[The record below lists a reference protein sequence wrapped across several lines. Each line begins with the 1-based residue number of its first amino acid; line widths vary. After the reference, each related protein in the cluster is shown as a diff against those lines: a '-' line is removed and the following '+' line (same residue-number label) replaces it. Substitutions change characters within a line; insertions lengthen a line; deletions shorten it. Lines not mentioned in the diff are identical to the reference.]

1 MIKLSGSVCIDA
13 PAELVWAR
21 LAKLEDIELWS
32 HLIKRATCPGGRSRG
47 VGAERTC
54 ELAGNITIQERWVA
68 WDEGRSFAYEGTGLP
83 LVKRA
88 RNVWSVRPENER
100 QSLLTTDAEV
110 ELKGGTFGK
119 LLEPFMA
126 GVFRRMAPSSLAAFK
141 YLVEN
146 GHPYEGR
153 HSDLPAAAA
162 TC

>member
-1 MIKLSGSVCIDA
+1 LVAPYKARDLS
-13 PAELVWAR
+13 EL
-21 LAKLEDIELWS
+21 
-32 HLIKRATCPGGRSRG
+32 T
-47 VGAERTC
+47 
-54 ELAGNITIQERWVA
+54 GNITVQESWVA

-100 QSLLTTDAEV
+100 QSLLIADAEV
-110 ELKGGTFGK
+110 ELKGGYFGK
-119 LLEPFMA
+119 LLEPVMA
-126 GVFRRMAPSSLAAFK
+126 AVFRRMAPSSLTAFK

-153 HSDLPAAAA
+153 LSDLPAAAG

>member
-32 HLIKRATCPGGRSRG
+32 HLVKRATCPGERSRG

-54 ELAGNITIQERWVA
+54 ELVGKITIQERWVA

-88 RNVWSVRPENER
+88 QRMVGARRER
-100 QSLLTTDAEV
+100 AAVFADHGRRSGTQRRLLREAASAGHGCR
-110 ELKGGTFGK
+110 LSKNGTQ
-119 LLEPFMA
+119 
-126 GVFRRMAPSSLAAFK
+126 LACCIRV

-146 GHPYEGR
+146 GHPYQGR